1 MQDIQRQSEG
11 PDLVELLLN
20 PPAKYLPARPEED
33 ATSREIISY
42 KPELLSVREP
52 VKDPASL
59 ISHRRVAVLME
70 RLREQYDLIIVN
82 GPAATAVRDPRPLS
96 QIADHKNGSA
106 SGKDRVCQYVESLVV
121 AVALKKK
128 RNKSKQ

>member
-52 VKDPASL
+52 VKDPESL
-59 ISHRRVAVLME
+59 ISHRRVAVLLE
-70 RLREQYDLIIVN
+70 RLLDQYAPNIVT
-82 GPAATAVRDPRPLS
+82 GPAALAVPAAPPLTPLATTPPMLLS
-96 QIADHKNGSA
+96 RG
-106 SGKDRVCQYVESLVV
+106 G
-121 AVALKKK
+121 
-128 RNKSKQ
+128 